1 MKKIFTLLLVLF
13 SLVAGAQTLALKQG
27 SVLTYLVNADGKT
40 YNFIITIKNWGDD
53 RVFDYEM
60 TAPVTQNGNV
70 TILASALNSASGQ
83 TNRFA
88 GGAISLS
95 DRTTVWLSKTVF
107 DGLKKDFQARI
118 SCDGEAP
125 VTLLN
130 NFEDIYPVK
139 VDGKEARLTVIYAE
153 EQSGKPYKYWIL
165 NDSAN
170 PLILKMDLGWTIQL
184 TDVKL

>member
-1 MKKIFTLLLVLF
+1 MKKFTTIILA
-13 SLVAGAQTLALKQG
+13 LVAFAANAQTLGLKAG
-27 SVLTYLVNADGKT
+27 SVLTYLVSANGKT
-40 YNFIITIKNWGDD
+40 YNFIITIKNWDGD

-60 TAPVTQNGNV
+60 TAPVSQTGNV
-70 TILASALNSASGQ
+70 TITSAAMSNASGQ
-83 TNRFA
+83 HNIF
-88 GGAISLS
+88 GGGPISLS
-95 DRTTVWLSKTVF
+95 DKTTVWFSKMVF

-118 SCDGEAP
+118 SCDGGSP

-130 NFEDIYPVK
+130 NYEDICAVK
-139 VDGKEARLTVIYAE
+139 VDGKETRLKVIYAE

-165 NDSAN
+165 DDPAN